1 MSSDPRTCLRWQQN
15 HLRWQ
20 MNVTTCRRGLTLPVV
35 LAVKIDLELP
45 ELLLHIFP
53 AVVDVGAEAAAHC
66 VAVVEVEMVLPG
78 LLLLLPIC
86 YF

>member
-1 MSSDPRTCLRWQQN
+1 MRSNLGTCLGWQQS

-20 MNVTTCRRGLTLPVV
+20 MNVTTCRQDLTLPVV

-78 LLLLLPIC
+78 LLLPLPIC